1 MNQIHQNN
9 SSNLSKRFKI
19 RLTFIAIFIGVMIA
33 GFWDYQLVDGFGSE
47 IVAGNMVGDTSE
59 LAGAFLEKG
68 LSFGILFG
76 FAAGL
81 AATFTACNCV
91 IFAMLP
97 GLACSTDKSS
107 TRKNALISLGVFSLG
122 VLFVTAFYGLYTG
135 FMSSSDINLYNER
148 GVRLSQA
155 YIIFTALG
163 LLMLSWG
170 LISFGFFNRI
180 ISKLPLK
187 LRTFLSMPLT
197 KAGVMGIMVGLFSV
211 GRPFPVFRDFLTYA
225 VSADNPL
232 YGALVMSVQGIG
244 QILIMVVL
252 FVVVIALFGK
262 KLAMWSQNKPHQ
274 AVVLSAFSLL
284 IGGAYFIFY
293 WGFAVPYG
301 IGRWGEWFGWY

>member
-1 MNQIHQNN
+1 MNLIHLNN
-9 SSNLSKRFKI
+9 SSDISKKFKVS
-19 RLTFIAIFIGVMIA
+19 LTFIAIFIGIIIA
-33 GFWDYQLVDGFGSE
+33 GFWDYHVADGFGSE
-47 IVAGNMVGDTSE
+47 IVAGNMVGDTGK

-91 IFAMLP
+91 IFTMLP

-107 TRKNALISLGVFSLG
+107 TRKNALIALGVFSLG
-122 VLFVTAFYGLYTG
+122 VLSVTALYGLLTS
-135 FMSSSDINLYNER
+135 FMSSSEIHLYNER
-148 GVRLSQA
+148 EARLTQA
-155 YIIFTALG
+155 YVIFTALG

-170 LISFGFFNRI
+170 LISFGFFNGI
-180 ISKLPLK
+180 VSKLPLK
-187 LRTFLSMPLT
+187 VRTFLSMPVT

-225 VSADNPL
+225 TSAENPL
-232 YGALVMSVQGIG
+232 YGALAMSVQGIG

-262 KLAMWSQNKPHQ
+262 RLENWSQNKPHY
-274 AVVLSAFSLL
+274 AVILSAFSLL
-284 IGGAYFIFY
+284 VGGAYFIFY

>member
-1 MNQIHQNN
+1 MNLIHLNN
-9 SSNLSKRFKI
+9 SLNLSKSFKI
-19 RLTFIAIFIGVMIA
+19 ILTFIAIFIGVIIA
-33 GFWDYQLVDGFGSE
+33 GFWNYHAVDGFGSE
-47 IVAGNMVGDTSE
+47 IVAGNIVGDTSE

-107 TRKNALISLGVFSLG
+107 TRKNALIALGVFSLG
-122 VLFVTAFYGLYTG
+122 VLFVTALYGLYTG
-135 FMSSSDINLYNER
+135 FMSSSEINLYNER
-148 GVRLSQA
+148 GVRLTQA
-155 YIIFTALG
+155 SVIFTALG

-170 LISFGFFNRI
+170 LISFGFFNGI
-180 ISKLPLK
+180 VSKFPLK
-187 LRTFLSMPLT
+187 IRTFFSMPVT

-211 GRPFPVFRDFLTYA
+211 GRPFGVFRDFLTYA
-225 VSADNPL
+225 ASADSPV

-244 QILIMVVL
+244 QILIMVTL
-252 FVVVIALFGK
+252 FVAVIALFGK
-262 KLAMWSQNKPHQ
+262 KLAKWSQNKPHQ
-274 AVVLSAFSLL
+274 AVILSAFSLL
-284 IGGAYFIFY
+284 MGGAYFIFY